1 MRPPTRVWWTG
12 GLLGGGPGVPGSSV
26 ELIGGLLCLRL
37 SDRNRD
43 SGGSNYMAFRRRR
56 ATPASVASTR
66 GRSERIGWAKLP
78 AAPFVIGNRLAQ
90 FCPPYSPTPPSRPS
104 RDLAAGPPRFPS
116 LR

>member
-43 SGGSNYMAFRRRR
+43 YGSTSYMAFRRRR
-56 ATPASVASTR
+56 ATPASVASRR
-66 GRSERIGWAKLP
+66 GWPPAHLHPPLQGEGRTAEGSPGWGGGGATDDGDAVYADALS
-78 AAPFVIGNRLAQ
+78 
-90 FCPPYSPTPPSRPS
+90 PPP
-104 RDLAAGPPRFPS
+104 GP
-116 LR
+116 L